1 MSDPQAINTQAAW
14 EAFNRDLPRVVD
26 ELLAG
31 NAYSASSPPKLA
43 GRGIYLF
50 SKGNEHLYVGR
61 TGITTRSRKAERKPS
76 TSFTA
81 RWNQHTAP
89 SSPPHSAPFA
99 MKMAV
104 GRAIQDGV
112 MVPSELKAAGITS
125 KTAEWWALRK
135 DESPPDFYVV
145 FQEAKRFIREE
156 LEFRAFEFVDDF
168 RGVRSHVTEVYVD
181 VVLQTTYGDFSP
193 S

>member
-1 MSDPQAINTQAAW
+1 MSDPYAIDSQEAW
-14 EAFNRDLPRVVD
+14 EEFNRDLPRVVE

-31 NAYSASSPPKLA
+31 EAYSASNPPALA

-50 SKGNEHLYVGR
+50 SKGDEHHYVGR
-61 TGITTRSRKAERKPS
+61 TGITTRSRKAEKEPS

-81 RWNQHTAP
+81 RWDQHTM
-89 SSPPHSAPFA
+89 STSPPNAATFA
-99 MKMAV
+99 LKMAKE
-104 GRAIQDGV
+104 RALEHGV
-112 MVPSELKAAGITS
+112 MLPAELKAAGITK
-125 KTAEWWALRK
+125 KTAEWWCLR
-135 DESPPDFYVV
+135 ESQNPPDFVEI

-156 LEFRAFEFVDDF
+156 LEFRVFEFVDDF

>member
-1 MSDPQAINTQAAW
+1 MSDPHAIDSREAW
-14 EAFNRDLPRVVD
+14 EEFNRDLPRVVS

-31 NAYSASSPPKLA
+31 KAYSAGSPPKLT
-43 GRGIYLF
+43 GRGVYLF
-50 SKGNEHLYVGR
+50 SKGDEHLYVGR
-61 TGITTRSRKAERKPS
+61 TGITTRSRKAEKKPS

-81 RWNQHTAP
+81 RWSQHTAP

-104 GRAIQDGV
+104 GHALENGV
-112 MVPSELKAAGITS
+112 MVPSELKAAGKTER
-125 KTAEWWALRK
+125 TAEWWALRK
-135 DESPPDFYVV
+135 DENPPDFYAV

-156 LEFRAFEFVDDF
+156 LEFRVLEFVDDF